1 MSKQI
6 LVSEL
11 RRHSSSDSCWIVV
24 DGQVYDMTSFAPN
37 HPGGAQIIYRY
48 AGKDAS
54 KQYNAVHAPS
64 LISQTL
70 DREQHIG
77 KLDESSTP
85 AAWGTGTL
93 EGSACDS
100 AHSKAPLSRIIN
112 LHDFEASAKRSFS
125 KKAWAYVNSASND
138 CITRDGNIEMLKKI
152 WFRPAVMQ
160 NVAHVHTGTT
170 LFGCKLDVPVYISAV
185 GTVRAAGPEGELAFA
200 KGAASSGI
208 VHCISTSASYPRE
221 EILKATTKRAWF
233 QLYVNKDRLKT
244 EQLLQLLQN
253 SGKITALFVTVDLP
267 VVSKREEDERADQGP
282 IDGLGVP
289 DKKGAGLARQSSAFI
304 DPQLSWQD
312 IPWIQKFTDL
322 PIIVKGI
329 QRWEDAQ
336 MAIRY
341 GCNGIVVSNHG
352 GRAADTAQPAI
363 ISLLELHKN
372 LPEAFD
378 KLTILVDG
386 GFRRGSDVV
395 KAICLGASAVGLGRP
410 FMYSVNYG
418 EEGVV
423 HATNVLREEI
433 ETAMR
438 LCGMKD
444 LMSDASPRYLN
455 TKLVDGYVAD
465 RKHEYLREPSKN
477 LSKI

>member
-1 MSKQI
+1 MPKQI
-6 LVSEL
+6 SVSEV

-37 HPGGAQIIYRY
+37 HPGGAQSTGSKISLESGFAENRLLTRLVIYRH
-48 AGKDAS
+48 AGADAS
-54 KQYNAVHAPS
+54 EQYNAVHAPS
-64 LISQTL
+64 LISRTL
-70 DREQHIG
+70 DREQHLG
-77 KLDESSTP
+77 RLNEASAP
-85 AAWGTGTL
+85 ADWETRTS
-93 EGSACDS
+93 EGSACGS
-100 AHSKAPLSRIIN
+100 ASGKMPLSGIIN
-112 LHDFEASAKRSFS
+112 LHDFEASAKSSFS

-138 CITRDGNIEMLKKI
+138 CITRDGNIEMLKRI

-160 NVAHVHTGTT
+160 NVGHVHAGTT

-221 EILKATTKRAWF
+221 EILEATPKHAWF

-244 EQLLQLLQN
+244 EQLLRLLQN

-267 VVSKREEDERADQGP
+267 IVSKREEDERADQGP
-282 IDGLGVP
+282 IDGHGVP
-289 DKKGAGLARQSSAFI
+289 DKKGAGLARQSSTFI
-304 DPQLSWQD
+304 DPQLSWED

-378 KLTILVDG
+378 KLTVLVDG

-395 KAICLGASAVGLGRP
+395 KAICLGASAVGLGRS

-423 HATNVLREEI
+423 HATNGECTGNAFELP
-433 ETAMR
+433 
-438 LCGMKD
+438 G
-444 LMSDASPRYLN
+444 
-455 TKLVDGYVAD
+455 G
-465 RKHEYLREPSKN
+465 
-477 LSKI
+477 

>member
-85 AAWGTGTL
+85 AAWGNGTS

-125 KKAWAYVNSASND
+125 KKAWARYGFDPLS
-138 CITRDGNIEMLKKI
+138 CK
-152 WFRPAVMQ
+152 
-160 NVAHVHTGTT
+160 T
-170 LFGCKLDVPVYISAV
+170 LRMFI
-185 GTVRAAGPEGELAFA
+185 
-200 KGAASSGI
+200 
-208 VHCISTSASYPRE
+208 
-221 EILKATTKRAWF
+221 

-253 SGKITALFVTVDLP
+253 SGKITAIFVTVDLP

-423 HATNVLREEI
+423 HVTNVLREEI

-438 LCGMKD
+438 LCGMTD

-465 RKHEYLREPSKN
+465 RKHEYLREPSKR